1 MECKESNN
9 LGKGRTEIYIR
20 IYPEWNV
27 KSTKTIGSDS
37 NHLLEY
43 IQNGM

>member
-1 MECKESNN
+1 MECKVVC
-9 LGKGRTEIYIR
+9 KGYIFIPVYIR

-27 KSTKTIGSDS
+27 KLALALFEADMEA
-37 NHLLEY
+37 LEY

>member
-27 KSTKTIGSDS
+27 KLALALFEADMEA
-37 NHLLEY
+37 LEY